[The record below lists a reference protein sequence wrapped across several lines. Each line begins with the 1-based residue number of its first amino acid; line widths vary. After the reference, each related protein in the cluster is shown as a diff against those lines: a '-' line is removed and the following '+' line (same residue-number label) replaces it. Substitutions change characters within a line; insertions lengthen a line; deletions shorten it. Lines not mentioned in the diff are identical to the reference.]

1 MRHWLW
7 RVGALAAIAAT
18 VSACGSGSNVS
29 GGSAQT
35 QGHRG
40 GTLVGEA
47 TDGPDSLDPAQANI
61 NLSQAFLRMTN
72 DGLTALQKADGEA
85 GTTLVADLA
94 TALPH
99 PADGGRTYVFHLR
112 KGIRYSTGATVR
124 PSDVP
129 FSLERLWKAGSP
141 DIFFRGTGIVVG
153 SAACD
158 AKPASCDL
166 SKGIV
171 ADDAAGTVTFH
182 LTAPQSDFLLRLA
195 STFASVLPP
204 STPLKPPATQVLPTT
219 GPYVLSSFQPH
230 RQVTWVRNPH
240 FRQWSAQA
248 QPDGSPDKIALRL
261 GVTGEAI
268 ATDLEHG
275 TADFYGNDSLPAD
288 RLGELSTRYA
298 KQVRVVPTPATYWFD
313 LNTSL
318 PPFSDPNV
326 RKAINLATDRAAI
339 VKLWGGPAAAHASCQ
354 ILPPKFPAYEE
365 HCPYTANPAADGK
378 GPWSAPDLAQA
389 QALVAKSRFRGASV
403 KVWAEQADPQ
413 RQVALY
419 MVGLLNQLGFD
430 ASLKTL
436 STSAYYGYI
445 DNSSHKVQADFSGWT
460 ASYPAPSNFMVTNFK
475 CSAFIP
481 NDPGSYNLGEYCDHG
496 VDAQMAQ
503 AQKLEL
509 TDPQAANALWARID
523 REITDAAPFV
533 ITFNPNNIVV
543 SSSRVA
549 RTVYSYAGYS
559 LWYLWQLR

>member
-7 RVGALAAIAAT
+7 RAGALVAIAAT
-18 VSACGSGSNVS
+18 VTACGSSS
-29 GGSAQT
+29 TGGGTQT
-35 QGHRG
+35 QAQGHRG

-72 DGLTALQKADGEA
+72 DGLTALQKADGKA

-94 TALPH
+94 TTLPT
-99 PADGGRTYVFHLR
+99 PTDGGRTYVFQLR
-112 KGIRYSTGATVR
+112 KGIRYSTGAPVR
-124 PSDVP
+124 ASDVR
-129 FSLERLWKAGSP
+129 FSLERLWKSGSP
-141 DIFFRGTGIVVG
+141 DIFFRGTGSIVG

-158 AKPASCDL
+158 KQPTSCDL

-204 STPLKPPATQVLPTT
+204 STAVKPPATEPLPST
-219 GPYVLSSFQPH
+219 GPYVLASFVPH
-230 RQVTWVRNPH
+230 RQVTWVRNPK

-248 QPDGSPDKIALRL
+248 QPDGSPDKIVLRL

-275 TADFYGNDSLPAD
+275 SADFYGNDSLPAD
-288 RLGELSTRYA
+288 RLGELATRYA

-313 LNTSL
+313 LNTAI

-326 RKAINLATDRAAI
+326 RRALNFATDRAAI

-354 ILPPKFPAYEE
+354 ILPPNFPAYEE
-365 HCPYTANPAADGK
+365 YCPYTANPAPDGN
-378 GPWSAPDLAQA
+378 GPWSAPDMAQA
-389 QALVAKSRFRGASV
+389 RALIAKSRFRGTSV

-419 MVGLLNQLGFD
+419 MVGLLNQLGFK
-430 ASLKTL
+430 ASVKTL

-445 DNSSHKVQADFSGWT
+445 DNSSHKIQADFSGWT
-460 ASYPAPSNFMVTNFK
+460 GSYPAASNFMVTNFK

-509 TDPQAANALWARID
+509 TDQQAANALWTKID

-533 ITFNPNNIVV
+533 IAFNPNNIVV

-549 RTVYSYAGYS
+549 RTVYSSAGYS